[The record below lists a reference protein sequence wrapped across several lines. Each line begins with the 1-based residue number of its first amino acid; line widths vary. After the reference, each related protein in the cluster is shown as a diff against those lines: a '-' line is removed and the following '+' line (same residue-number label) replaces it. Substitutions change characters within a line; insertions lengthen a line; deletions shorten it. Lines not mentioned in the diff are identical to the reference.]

1 MNRTT
6 QAYKY
11 TRESAANMVS
21 AIRQWLFFTTFF
33 SLRILPASADSLV
46 CFCEFMARSVSYQH
60 IKHCV
65 HAVQFL
71 HQSLDF
77 SFPCDSFQLD
87 MTLQGLK
94 RRLARVAFQV
104 LPITPTILKAIFN
117 QLDMSK
123 NQDLALWC
131 SFLISFYGLLRK
143 KSVVPRT
150 GPFDPNKVLVRRHFN
165 IHLETNTVYVYL
177 GFSKTNQFGARDLVL
192 PIIGNSDPALDP
204 VRHLQDL
211 FSRVD
216 ASPDSPAFTYAT
228 GKFITYN
235 SFTSRLKT
243 LLTKSGYPAAK
254 YSGHSF
260 RRGGATYLHQ
270 CGGSVL
276 MIQSSGDW
284 SSSVFTRYLFLT
296 TTERWKSQYL
306 ISKNISLER

>member
-33 SLRILPASADSLV
+33 SLRILPASTDSLV

-117 QLDMSK
+117 QLDMRK

-150 GPFDPNKVLVRRHFN
+150 GPFDPNKVLV
-165 IHLETNTVYVYL
+165 TNTVYVYL

-270 CGGSVL
+270 CGRSVL

>member
-1 MNRTT
+1 MEKLRRMNRTT

-33 SLRILPASADSLV
+33 SLRILPASTDSLV

-117 QLDMSK
+117 QLDMRK

-150 GPFDPNKVLVRRHFN
+150 GPFDPKKVLVRRHFN
-165 IHLETNTVYVYL
+165 IQHSLCI
-177 GFSKTNQFGARDLVL
+177 FGV
-192 PIIGNSDPALDP
+192 
-204 VRHLQDL
+204 
-211 FSRVD
+211 
-216 ASPDSPAFTYAT
+216 
-228 GKFITYN
+228 
-235 SFTSRLKT
+235 
-243 LLTKSGYPAAK
+243 
-254 YSGHSF
+254 
-260 RRGGATYLHQ
+260 
-270 CGGSVL
+270 
-276 MIQSSGDW
+276 
-284 SSSVFTRYLFLT
+284 
-296 TTERWKSQYL
+296 
-306 ISKNISLER
+306 